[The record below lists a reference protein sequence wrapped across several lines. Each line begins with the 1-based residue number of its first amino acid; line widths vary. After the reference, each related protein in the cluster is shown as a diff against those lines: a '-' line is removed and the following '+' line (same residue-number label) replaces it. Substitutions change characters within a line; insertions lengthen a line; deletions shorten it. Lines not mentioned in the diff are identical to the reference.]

1 MKKAVLLFLF
11 LGVTLMIAPALRCEN
26 ISDKIQF
33 NGFLSQGYIY
43 STGNDFIP
51 NSSKNGSFEMS
62 EFGATF
68 SVDLSDKLHLGF
80 QIFARDFGPIENH
93 NIKLDWGYADYRVS
107 EAFGLRVGKVKTPV
121 GFFNEVRDTDALHP
135 MAILPQS
142 IYDESM
148 RPVFVAY
155 DGLGVYGSL
164 DLKAIGELDYHF
176 FVGTVYHPEGA
187 PHLLQIQVASN
198 AILSQMGLSM
208 TEIGMDTEI
217 FCGGRVIWN
226 TPLPGF
232 RLGGTYTY
240 LKGEMNSIVSHP
252 LEGYFPLMGSMELK
266 NSFFLSGE
274 FSIGD
279 LTIISEYMELL
290 PLIKME
296 MFGQMQEVSAETM
309 QGWYVMASYMIGD
322 RLTFTA
328 LYDRFITN
336 KGDTTGQSS
345 MAQGLPDYYG
355 WQKDLAFGL
364 RFDINFNW
372 TFKIEWHKI
381 DGMGKSWVFSPV
393 PAPERKWNMFVAKF
407 SFNF

>member
-1 MKKAVLLFLF
+1 MKKALLLFLIWGFVFTASPF
-11 LGVTLMIAPALRCEN
+11 LRGEN
-26 ISDKIQF
+26 ISEKIRL
-33 NGFLSQGYIY
+33 NGFLSQGYVY

-68 SVDLSDKLHLGF
+68 SVDLTEKLHVGF
-80 QIFARDFGPIENH
+80 QIFARDFGPIGNH

-107 EAFGLRVGKVKTPV
+107 DSFGIRVGKVKTPV

-155 DGLGVYGSL
+155 DGLGLYGNL
-164 DLKAIGELDYHF
+164 DLKAVGDFDYHF
-176 FVGTVYHPEGA
+176 FVGTVHHPEGA

-198 AILSQMGLSM
+198 ALLSQMGLTM
-208 TEIGMDTEI
+208 TGITMDTEI

-240 LKGEMNSIVSHP
+240 LKGEMNSLISHP
-252 LEGYFPLMGSMELK
+252 LEGLFPLMGSMELK

-296 MFGQMQEVSAETM
+296 MFGQMQEVSSETM
-309 QGWYVMASYMIGD
+309 QGWYVMVSYMIGD
-322 RLTFTA
+322 KLTFTG
-328 LYDRFITN
+328 LYDRFISN
-336 KGDTTGQSS
+336 KGDTAGQSS
-345 MAQGLPDYYG
+345 VAQGLPDYYG
-355 WQKDLAFGL
+355 WQKDLALGL

-381 DGMGKSWVFSPV
+381 DGMGKSWVFSPI
-393 PAPERKWNMFVAKF
+393 PAPEQKWNMFVAKF